1 MPVAVLRERGETGGG
16 GGGGATS
23 PNRPGGN
30 LAWLGGGLH
39 IDQDTQK
46 MDIRKFFGTQEKST
60 DSVEAGAA
68 AQESVD
74 SVEGATTHSVTS
86 SSRRSSSYLSGTF
99 PNDLPVLV
107 SVIHKQD
114 IFVKDPTQPSNCTF
128 PRCEFSLSFNPAW
141 YDAKEAQGWLEY
153 SNESDKMYYFVCC
166 LFESEVR
173 ERNR

>member
-1 MPVAVLRERGETGGG
+1 MIQEK
-16 GGGGATS
+16 
-23 PNRPGGN
+23 
-30 LAWLGGGLH
+30 
-39 IDQDTQK
+39 I
-46 MDIRKFFGTQEKST
+46 FGTQEKST

-74 SVEGATTHSVTS
+74 SVKGATTHSVTS
-86 SSRRSSSYLSGTF
+86 SSSSYLSGTF

-114 IFVKDPTQPSNCTF
+114 ILVKSPTQPSNCTF
-128 PRCEFSLSFNPAW
+128 PRREFSLSFNSAW

-153 SNESDKMYYFVCC
+153 SIESDKMYYFVCR

-173 ERNR
+173 ERN

>member
-1 MPVAVLRERGETGGG
+1 MAVVVLRERGGKGGY
-16 GGGGATS
+16 AS
-23 PNRPGGN
+23 PNRPGGH

-46 MDIRKFFGTQEKST
+46 MDIRKFLVTQEKST
-60 DSVEAGAA
+60 DSVEAGTA
-68 AQESVD
+68 AQECVD

-114 IFVKDPTQPSNCTF
+114 ILVKSHTQPSNCTF
-128 PRCEFSLSFNPAW
+128 PRRDLVCHSTLPGTMPRRPKDGWSTLLKATRYIILCVVYLKVKLE
-141 YDAKEAQGWLEY
+141 KETG
-153 SNESDKMYYFVCC
+153 
-166 LFESEVR
+166 
-173 ERNR
+173 